1 MWNIRILLTAFF
13 IVILSSLLE
22 CGSRS
27 QAVEINPSPQQD
39 IMKCAEETIR
49 QTLLKLRVEP
59 EEVIHSMIT
68 AESDNDSIQDGN
80 FLDSLIFPEVM
91 PLVQNS
97 SLDVAAKKLCQTSII
112 SGDIN
117 FMDANST
124 KSLLNDYEYSAVKVD
139 IKASAVLLGEYMDA
153 NESARVLLYN
163 FVKTLKEQLK
173 SGEKPSFFDPDY
185 VEIGTAFCG
194 GTVSL
199 PDTESAN
206 IYLMLIILARP
217 AGPQPYW
224 IQCGHVYNDYDD
236 NNEFNADE
244 GLEHV
249 IMTDDNGTILSETT
263 SDGRYCFRRPKGN
276 WILYLESFPFEQNFL
291 NYSLLI
297 KNQTDGI
304 LWQDY
309 KLLLNQ
315 EYIDL
320 KREITDETP

>member
-1 MWNIRILLTAFF
+1 LLTIFF
-13 IVILSSLLE
+13 IVFLSLLLE

-27 QAVEINPSPQQD
+27 QAVERYPSPQQD
-39 IMKCAEETIR
+39 SMKRAEETIQ

-68 AESDNDSIQDGN
+68 AGSDNDSIQDGN
-80 FLDSLIFPEVM
+80 FSGLLKFPEVM
-91 PLVQNS
+91 PLIQNS
-97 SLDVAAKKLCQTSII
+97 SLDIAAEELCQTSII
-112 SGDIN
+112 TGGLKFTDSN
-117 FMDANST
+117 AT
-124 KSLLNDYEYSAVKVD
+124 KLLLHDFDYSAVKVD
-139 IKASAVLLGEYMDA
+139 IKAYAILLGEYMDA
-153 NESARVLLYN
+153 NESAKILLYN
-163 FVKTLKEQLK
+163 FVKTVKEQLK
-173 SGEKPSFFDPDY
+173 SGKKPSFFDPDY
-185 VEIGTAFCG
+185 VEIGTGFCG

-199 PDTESAN
+199 PSAETAN

-224 IQCGHVYNDYDD
+224 IQCGHVYNDYDG

-249 IMTDDNGTILSETT
+249 MMTDDNGTLLAETA

-276 WILYLESFPFEQNFL
+276 WTLYLESFPFEQNFL
-291 NYSLLI
+291 NYNLLT

-320 KREITDETP
+320 MRTNNR